1 MAQITYDAALDE
13 ELMHAHNVA
22 DITATGTPSATTYLR
37 GDGTWA
43 TIASGSGDVVGPS
56 SATDNALVRFDLTTG
71 KLIQDSTYS
80 TLDDNGQ
87 MTLVAGTASSVPLT
101 LKGAA
106 SQSGNLLTL
115 QNSSASTLS
124 AFNKDGRL
132 QYNSPTARS
141 AYLNLKAI
149 NESASEYYLYAERY
163 QGAEW
168 FYVDTQANMR
178 LWGTLLVSARSN
190 TIGTRALY
198 AEKYGASGN
207 VTAVEFGCIA
217 PSSMSGTHTGVYFNS
232 DVRPG
237 SSNFSGSLYGAK
249 YYLYFSN
256 NNGTTSTGSLYGS
269 YYTFDDQS
277 TYGTLANLNLAYF
290 DGMRLIRSTGVITNY
305 NAINIK
311 GDGTSHAGTIT
322 NQIGINIGD
331 ITLGT
336 TTKLAI
342 KTGKGGVQ
350 FGDLLSMVQ
359 TTTLT
364 GAVTDGYSAS
374 IRLTP
379 TYTAATAQ
387 TVTRHNYLDI
397 NTPTLSGAGPAAVTD
412 AAVMRFDAAAGTH
425 KAVDS
430 SSTKTTPGTVDAWVK
445 ININGTVYYMPAYT
459 SKTS

>member
-1 MAQITYDAALDE
+1 MTALQF
-13 ELMHAHNVA
+13 NPF
-22 DITATGTPSATTYLR
+22 TGKFDYVN
-37 GDGTWA
+37 
-43 TIASGSGDVVGPS
+43 SGDVVGPA

-71 KLIQDSTYS
+71 KLVKDSPYS
-80 TLDDNGQ
+80 SYDNNGQ
-87 MTLVAGTASSVPLT
+87 LVLTAGTASSVPLT

-149 NESASEYYLYAERY
+149 NESTSEYYIYSERY
-163 QGAEW
+163 SGAEK
-168 FYVDTQANMR
+168 FYIDTVGNMR
-178 LWGTLLVSARSN
+178 LWGTLLVTDRSN
-190 TIGTRALY
+190 SIGTRALY

-217 PSSMSGTHTGVYFNS
+217 PSSMSGNHIGVNFNS
-232 DVRPG
+232 DVRPNA
-237 SSNFSGSLYGAK
+237 SSFTGTLMGAK

-256 NNGTTSTGSLYGS
+256 NNGTTSSGTLHGA

-277 TYGTLANLNLAYF
+277 TYGTLSNLNLAYF
-290 DGMRLIRSTGVITNY
+290 DGMRLIRSTGVVTTFT
-305 NAINIK
+305 AIKIK
-311 GDGTSHAGTIT
+311 GDGTSHAGGIT
-322 NQIGINIGD
+322 HQLGIDIGD

-336 TTKLAI
+336 STKLAI
-342 KTGKGGVQ
+342 RTGKGGVQ

-412 AAVMRFDAAAGTH
+412 ATIMRFDAAAGTH

>member
-1 MAQITYDAALDE
+1 
-13 ELMHAHNVA
+13 
-22 DITATGTPSATTYLR
+22 
-37 GDGTWA
+37 
-43 TIASGSGDVVGPS
+43 
-56 SATDNALVRFDLTTG
+56 
-71 KLIQDSTYS
+71 
-80 TLDDNGQ
+80 
-87 MTLVAGTASSVPLT
+87 
-101 LKGAA
+101 
-106 SQSGNLLTL
+106 
-115 QNSSASTLS
+115 
-124 AFNKDGRL
+124 
-132 QYNSPTARS
+132 
-141 AYLNLKAI
+141 
-149 NESASEYYLYAERY
+149 
-163 QGAEW
+163 
-168 FYVDTQANMR
+168 
-178 LWGTLLVSARSN
+178 
-190 TIGTRALY
+190 
-198 AEKYGASGN
+198 
-207 VTAVEFGCIA
+207 
-217 PSSMSGTHTGVYFNS
+217 
-232 DVRPG
+232 
-237 SSNFSGSLYGAK
+237 
-249 YYLYFSN
+249 
-256 NNGTTSTGSLYGS
+256 
-269 YYTFDDQS
+269 
-277 TYGTLANLNLAYF
+277 
-290 DGMRLIRSTGVITNY
+290 MRLIRSTGVITNY

-379 TYTAATAQ
+379 TYTTATAQ